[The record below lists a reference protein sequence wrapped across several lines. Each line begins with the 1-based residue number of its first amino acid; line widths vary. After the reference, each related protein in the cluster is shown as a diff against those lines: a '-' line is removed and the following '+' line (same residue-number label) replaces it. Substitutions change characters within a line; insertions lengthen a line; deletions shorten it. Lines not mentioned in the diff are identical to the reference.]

1 MSYQMS
7 YQESVQSA
15 LDQIEDSPVPFSK
28 GDGFLEDGFWVECVG
43 VLEEDEDKVLI
54 FVCID
59 MITRGIH
66 FHYFSSSL
74 DPDVEP
80 WGFTFSVLC
89 NVGRE
94 IELVYRNWLDSNG
107 YSLAPE
113 WLKLE
118 EEPGRIERIIGWRIR
133 SEEMV
138 RLADHYEKIRDKF
151 ALRKANFLKVLAE
164 EGWVI
169 FDRVHDYPGGIAI
182 SPLLA
187 AHKDW
192 EERAYRNEE
201 EGHYFIN
208 ELTSSLPGENDWSD
222 DIVEL

>member
-1 MSYQMS
+1 MKS
-7 YQESVQSA
+7 
-15 LDQIEDSPVPFSK
+15 
-28 GDGFLEDGFWVECVG
+28 
-43 VLEEDEDKVLI
+43 
-54 FVCID
+54 
-59 MITRGIH
+59 
-66 FHYFSSSL
+66 
-74 DPDVEP
+74 
-80 WGFTFSVLC
+80 
-89 NVGRE
+89 
-94 IELVYRNWLDSNG
+94 
-107 YSLAPE
+107 
-113 WLKLE
+113 KLE
-118 EEPGRIERIIGWRIR
+118 MI
-133 SEEMV
+133 
-138 RLADHYEKIRDKF
+138 AKYEKSRDKF

-208 ELTSSLPGENDWSD
+208 ELTSSLPGENDWSK